1 MRKARMRIYD
11 QRHQEWLELVASR
24 TAQEVVAV
32 MEADFL
38 KYKNPIKMLDIVVK
52 NENATLTLPLFV
64 DSVKMDKLAQYY
76 GMTTSEYEAS
86 LIEQIKDML
95 KGSTE
100 QKGFNKEAKSYL
112 LSSDY
117 FKRFTQTMLP
127 VDFSVIVEVDGQEQF
142 YPSSYNI
149 GIDLTNEP
157 NVSVAYTNFKVSYV
171 FNDHALEQYSYLSEE
186 KKAN

>member
-11 QRHQEWLELVASR
+11 QRHQEWLELVARR

-64 DSVKMDKLAQYY
+64 DSVKMDKLAQNYEVPVD
-76 GMTTSEYEAS
+76 EYEAS
-86 LIEQIKDML
+86 IIEQVKDML
-95 KGSTE
+95 RASAE
-100 QKGFNKEAKSYL
+100 QKGFNQTAKSYL
-112 LSSDY
+112 IESDY
-117 FKRFTQTMLP
+117 FKQFTQSMLP
-127 VDFSVIVEVDGQEQF
+127 VDFPVIIEVDGQERF

-149 GIDLTNEP
+149 GVDLTNEH
-157 NVSVAYTNFKVSYV
+157 NVAVAYTNFKVSYV

-186 KKAN
+186 RKVN